1 MLRVELIKNFLALG
15 VVGSFHFPIEISPV
29 RIFLNLWDSE
39 MQQ

>member
-15 VVGSFHFPIEISPV
+15 VGSFHFPIEISPV
-29 RIFLNLWDSE
+29 RIFLNLLDSE